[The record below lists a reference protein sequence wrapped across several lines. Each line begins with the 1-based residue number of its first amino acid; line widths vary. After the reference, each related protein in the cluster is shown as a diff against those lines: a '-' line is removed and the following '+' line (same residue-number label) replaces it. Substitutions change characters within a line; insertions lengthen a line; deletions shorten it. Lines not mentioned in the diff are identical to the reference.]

1 MKFIDRTEEVRY
13 LKEAAE
19 LSKSKL
25 FTVSITGLRRV
36 GKTRLILELLSKADL
51 YFFVNKDKEST
62 SLLQEYS
69 DILKTRK
76 ILTELEVLT
85 DWDAFFRIL
94 FERFKGIVAFDEF
107 QNFMAVDR
115 SVYGILQKY
124 IDLNENRTGLFIIF
138 SGSTVGLMKKLFSD
152 SKQPLYGRLK
162 RKMPLKPLKFCDTLE
177 VCNTLRINNIE
188 DAVRLYAIFGG
199 FPKYY
204 VTLEDEQL
212 GNAGFE
218 KIMDRLFF
226 DENAVLEDE
235 ANQILSLEFGK
246 RSGIYYDILAAIASG
261 NTRISEVASFLRK
274 KETALTRQMNELIN
288 LFEFVSVEKPV
299 TGGKGVFVIN
309 HPLLNFWFRFFYK
322 NISSYKRREKALI
335 NKIKDN
341 TNAYIGYRFEAVCQE
356 FLENQKL
363 GFDRTGRWWGAY
375 RDTEG
380 NRKVAEIDIVSI
392 NEQTKEIL
400 FAECKWQDRVDAKK
414 ILAQLKEKVQY
425 VEWHKDNRK
434 ERYAIFAKSF
444 KEKIKE
450 PDLDLTLFDL
460 TDIEMAVNYSA
471 LKSGS
476 L

>member
-69 DILKTRK
+69 DVLKTRK

-94 FERFKGIVAFDEF
+94 FERLEGIVAFDEF

-115 SVYGILQKY
+115 SAYGTLQKY

-162 RKMPLKPLKFCDTLE
+162 RKMPLKPLMFCDTLE

-274 KETALTRQMNELIN
+274 KETALTRQINELIN

-299 TGGKGVFVIN
+299 TGGKGIFVIN
-309 HPLLNFWFRFFYK
+309 HPIELSPL
-322 NISSYKRREKALI
+322 
-335 NKIKDN
+335 
-341 TNAYIGYRFEAVCQE
+341 
-356 FLENQKL
+356 
-363 GFDRTGRWWGAY
+363 
-375 RDTEG
+375 
-380 NRKVAEIDIVSI
+380 
-392 NEQTKEIL
+392 
-400 FAECKWQDRVDAKK
+400 AKK
-414 ILAQLKEKVQY
+414 IPSDPRY
-425 VEWHKDNRK
+425 VERFQLLVAGTELVNAFSELNDPLDQR
-434 ERYAIFAKSF
+434 ERFVAQQEMREAGDAEAMRIDEDFIAALEHGMPPTAGLGMGIDRLTALLTNSHN
-444 KEKIKE
+444 IKE
-450 PDLDLTLFDL
+450 VILFPTLKPD
-460 TDIEMAVNYSA
+460 
-471 LKSGS
+471 K
-476 L
+476 